1 MEWKDVGKKILEILP
16 VASSL
21 ATPFLGPAGPLIG
34 LAAKSLSSYL
44 GVKSENPQPDEIMAA
59 LVGSPDAAMKLEM
72 ARIDFEKEK
81 MRLEYEE
88 RDKERDDRIEA
99 LGLQLADMQS
109 ARHREEEIIRVTGK
123 DWDKRYLTIVG
134 TLSPLLVLA
143 YIVKYGLPNFSPE
156 LTLLIGNLIGI
167 LFAKL
172 STIFDYHM
180 GTSSGSALKNQTITQ
195 MMAKK

>member
-44 GVKSENPQPDEIMAA
+44 GVKSDNPQPDEIMAA
-59 LVGSPDAAMKLEM
+59 LVASPEAAAKLEM

-81 MRLEYEE
+81 MRLEFEE
-88 RDKERDDRIEA
+88 KDKARDDQIQE
-99 LGLQLADMQS
+99 LGLRLADMQS
-109 ARHREEEIIRVTGK
+109 ARTGHVQIVQATGG
-123 DWDKRYLTIVG
+123 DWDKRYLTVVG
-134 TLSPLLVLA
+134 TLAPLIVLFYLV
-143 YIVKYGLPNFSPE
+143 KFGLPNFSPE
-156 LTLLIGNLIGI
+156 LTLLIGNLVGI

-172 STIFDYHM
+172 STIFDFHM
-180 GTSSGSALKNQTITQ
+180 GTSSGSAAKSELISQ
-195 MMAKK
+195 MLAKK